1 MLWNYCQIWT
11 VYFAIAIAIEYSN
24 TQQSNISVVYL
35 FNTSQVYRFLLPVE
49 CKYMPYSRILH
60 ALATRLYAQTFQL
73 NRNYQT
79 VVNHIYKYVPL
90 FIRFNLPQ
98 ISTAL
103 FLTIIST
110 QSQPNTFQK
119 CRFPNWICADLS
131 SSSIP
136 TKNDHFGDN
145 A

>member
-11 VYFAIAIAIEYSN
+11 VYFAIQILNNQTLVWFIYLIPVRCTGFYYRS
-24 TQQSNISVVYL
+24 SVNI
-35 FNTSQVYRFLLPVE
+35 
-49 CKYMPYSRILH
+49 PYSRILH

-136 TKNDHFGDN
+136 TKNDHFADN